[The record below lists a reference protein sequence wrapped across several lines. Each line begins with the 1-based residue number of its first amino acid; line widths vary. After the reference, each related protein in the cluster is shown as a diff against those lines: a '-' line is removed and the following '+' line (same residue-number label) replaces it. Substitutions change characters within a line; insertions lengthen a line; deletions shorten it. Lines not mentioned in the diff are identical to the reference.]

1 LFHHLWGNAVEI
13 HPAHHIFVRRIKR
26 GERQRHGA
34 TAKATGTIHG
44 LFRQNHVST
53 VTEKN
58 LRLFLQVLRR
68 REAIARNLP
77 AMHTELRG
85 DDAGERNGRE

>member
-13 HPAHHIFVRRIKR
+13 HPAHHIFVRRIS
-26 GERQRHGA
+26 GERERHGA

-68 REAIARNLP
+68 HEAIARNLP